1 MRGRPPKPPDR
12 QAAPRFRK
20 PRGSA
25 SASSLGSLRR
35 LTRLTAGLDVF
46 LPELASASD
55 RNVAIFMAANVEREL
70 EALLLAAVLKRSDN
84 ETKDRL
90 LDRDGALATFYG
102 NIHLGYA
109 LELYNKETLSNLD
122 RIRNLRNTFAHAA
135 IPLRFDHRRVASEC
149 ARLTL
154 AQTGIE
160 SFHDNLDDRF
170 NSPRDRFI
178 AVCFQSM
185 ITLIMALR
193 SVMENDLKRW
203 TMPDT

>member
-1 MRGRPPKPPDR
+1 MRSRPPKPSDR
-12 QAAPRFRK
+12 QATPRFRK

-35 LTRLTAGLDVF
+35 LTRLTAGLDAF

-102 NIHLGYA
+102 NI
-109 LELYNKETLSNLD
+109 LSRLCAG
-122 RIRNLRNTFAHAA
+122 IRQQGDAF
-135 IPLRFDHRRVASEC
+135 
-149 ARLTL
+149 
-154 AQTGIE
+154 
-160 SFHDNLDDRF
+160 
-170 NSPRDRFI
+170 
-178 AVCFQSM
+178 
-185 ITLIMALR
+185 
-193 SVMENDLKRW
+193 
-203 TMPDT
+203 